1 MPLALVVSLV
11 VLTAWTAWVLRSG
24 RAGAWAKYI
33 PVIGGLGAAGF
44 ELLGLRTEASTFD
57 AVANASAAE
66 KTSMLAN
73 GIGQAAAFQVAAW
86 AFICVAA
93 LLLVILSLRQPSDP
107 DGPSARVVR
116 EPRRDR
122 PPDRA

>member
-1 MPLALVVSLV
+1 MPVPLALVVSLL
-11 VLTAWTAWVLRSG
+11 VLTAWTTWVLRTG
-24 RAGAWAKYI
+24 RAGSWAKYI

-44 ELLGLRTEASTFD
+44 ELLALHTAANAFG
-57 AVANASAAE
+57 AVADANPAE
-66 KTSMLAN
+66 KASLLADR
-73 GIGQAAAFQVAAW
+73 IGQAAAFQVAAW
-86 AFICVAA
+86 AFISVAA

-122 PPDRA
+122 